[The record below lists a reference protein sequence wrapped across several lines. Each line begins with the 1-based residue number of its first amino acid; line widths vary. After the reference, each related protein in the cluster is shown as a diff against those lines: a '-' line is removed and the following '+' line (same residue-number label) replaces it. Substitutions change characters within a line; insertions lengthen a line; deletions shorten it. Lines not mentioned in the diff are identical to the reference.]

1 MLRIVLSMVA
11 LAVLMGAAPPFD
23 PKPWLADY
31 RQLRSQMAVAYANLD
46 DAAARGVDLTALD
59 QKTVGALKR
68 AGSELEALGALQR
81 FIAAF
86 QDNHLQ
92 LALRGHVLFETAPFY
107 DVRLQADGD
116 RVVLA
121 SPLPGDCALARGAP
135 VERVNGRPVAEWI
148 AELEPLAPEP
158 EATWRRNM
166 ALTYLTQGP
175 FAPRGGLT
183 VEGRSE
189 AGQALSC
196 RVESVPLSSRFTS
209 KGPPVPLSFEM
220 TGEAACAA
228 MGAKARPPGA
238 PYEGEPVP
246 GFERLETPSNAFSA
260 GLLSVGS
267 GKRWG
272 VVRIPLFSG
281 EAYPATCAAAWDA
294 WRQGKE
300 GLCEGECRWDF
311 EEEAIAPRL
320 LADLAARVRQ
330 LQAAQVE
337 GMVLDLMGNGGGTD
351 WVEPA
356 ARLFGPKGMP
366 CSGLGFIRHPH
377 WAKQF
382 DEMKAELDAD
392 LARTGLSP
400 QDRRILTQARQ
411 RVLELKGKTR
421 RTCSREKVWTQKG
434 ASQECPGVARKGA
447 PACGLVADLPPE
459 ALSGLGSR
467 QLVLGTTAWRDA
479 EGLYTG
485 PLVVLTNRRTASA
498 AEQAA
503 SLLKDGAGARL
514 LGERTLGSGCGF
526 TNGGMPVVLTH
537 SKLRVNMPD
546 CVRYRQ
552 DGTNEQRG
560 LLPDIPVVWG
570 ALDSPEARAR
580 QWMEALRASLETL

>member
-1 MLRIVLSMVA
+1 MPRIFLWMVA

-23 PKPWLADY
+23 SKPWVEDY
-31 RQLRSQMAVAYANLD
+31 RQLRSHMAVAYANLD
-46 DAAARGVDLTALD
+46 DAAARGVNLPALG
-59 QKTVGALKR
+59 QKTLAELKR
-68 AGSELEALGALQR
+68 AGSEQEALGALQR

-86 QDNHLQ
+86 QDSHLQ

-107 DVRLQADGD
+107 DVRLQEDGG

-121 SPLPGDCALARGAP
+121 SPLPGDCALERGAL

-158 EATWRRNM
+158 EAAWRRSM

-183 VEGRSE
+183 VEGRSGT
-189 AGQALSC
+189 GQALSC

-209 KGPPVPLSFEM
+209 KGTAVPLSFEM

-228 MGAKARPPGA
+228 IGAKARPLGP

-246 GFERLETPSNAFSA
+246 GFEPLQTPANAFPA
-260 GLLSVGS
+260 GLLSAGS
-267 GKRWG
+267 GRRWG
-272 VVRIPLFSG
+272 VVRIPLFSA
-281 EAYPATCAAAWDA
+281 EAYPAACAEAWDA
-294 WRQGKE
+294 WRQGKV
-300 GLCEGECRWDF
+300 GLCEGECRWKF
-311 EEEAIAPRL
+311 EEEAVAPRL

-356 ARLFGPKGMP
+356 TRLFGPKGMP
-366 CSGLGFIRHPH
+366 CSGWGFIRHPH
-377 WAKQF
+377 WAQQF
-382 DEMKAELDAD
+382 EDMKAELEAD
-392 LARTGLSP
+392 LARPGLSP
-400 QDRRILTQARQ
+400 GDRRILSQAHQ
-411 RVLELKGKTR
+411 RVLELRGKTR
-421 RTCSREKVWTQKG
+421 RTCSREKVWTHTG
-434 ASQECPGVARKGA
+434 APRACPGVALKGA
-447 PACGLVADLPPE
+447 PACGLVADLPPD
-459 ALSGLGSR
+459 ALAGLGSR
-467 QLVLGTTAWRDA
+467 QLVLGTAAWRDT

-514 LGERTLGSGCGF
+514 LGERTLGSGCGY
-526 TNGGMPVVLTH
+526 TNGGVPVVLTN

-546 CVRYRQ
+546 CIRYRR

-560 LLPDIPVVWG
+560 LQPDISVTWR
-570 ALDSPEARAR
+570 ALDTPGERAR
-580 QWMEALRASLETL
+580 QWMEALRASLGPP

>member
-1 MLRIVLSMVA
+1 MPRIFLWMVA
-11 LAVLMGAAPPFD
+11 LTVLLGAAPPFD
-23 PKPWLADY
+23 PKPWLEDY
-31 RQLRSQMAVAYANLD
+31 RQLRAQMAVAYANLD
-46 DAAARGVDLTALD
+46 DAAARGVDLPALD
-59 QKTVGALKR
+59 QTTQEALKR
-68 AGSELEALGALQR
+68 AGSEVEALAVLQR
-81 FIAAF
+81 FIAVF

-92 LALRGHVLFETAPFY
+92 LALRGHVLFDTSPFY
-107 DVRLQADGD
+107 DVHLREDGD

-121 SPLPGDCALARGAP
+121 APLPGGCALERGAR

-196 RVESVPLSSRFTS
+196 RVESVPLSTRFTS
-209 KGPPVPLSFEM
+209 KGPAVPLSFEL

-228 MGAKARPPGA
+228 MGAKARPPGP

-246 GFERLETPSNAFSA
+246 GFERLETPSNAFPA
-260 GLLSVGS
+260 GLLSIGP

-272 VVRIPLFSG
+272 VVRIPLFSA
-281 EAYPATCAAAWDA
+281 EAYPAACAEAWDA

-337 GMVLDLMGNGGGTD
+337 GVVLDLMGNGGGTD

-356 ARLFGPKGMP
+356 TRLFGPKGMP

-377 WAKQF
+377 WTKQF
-382 DEMKAELDAD
+382 EDMKAELDAD
-392 LARTGLSP
+392 LARPGLSP

-411 RVLELKGKTR
+411 RVLDLRGKTR
-421 RTCSREKVWTQKG
+421 RTCSRERVWTHKG
-434 ASQECPGVARKGA
+434 APQACPGVARRGA
-447 PACGLVADLPPE
+447 PACGLVPDLPPE

-467 QLVLGTTAWRDA
+467 QLVQGTAAWHDT

-503 SLLKDGAGARL
+503 ALLKDGAGARL
-514 LGERTLGSGCGF
+514 LGERTLGSGCGY
-526 TNGGMPVVLTH
+526 TNGGLPVVLTH

-546 CVRYRQ
+546 CIRYRR
-552 DGTNEQRG
+552 DGTNEQQG
-560 LLPDIPVVWG
+560 LQPDIAVVWG
-570 ALDSPEARAR
+570 ALDSPGERAR
-580 QWMEALRASLETL
+580 RWMEALRASLASP